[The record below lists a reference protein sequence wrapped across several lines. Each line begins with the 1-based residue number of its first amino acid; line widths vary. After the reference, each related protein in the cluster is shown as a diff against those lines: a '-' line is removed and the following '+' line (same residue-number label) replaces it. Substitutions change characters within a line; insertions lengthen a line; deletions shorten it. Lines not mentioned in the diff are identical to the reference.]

1 VFQFV
6 RQDSLTNSNYGIQRG
21 QSLHEQTYQAL
32 RSAILSGTL
41 VSGERLIE
49 TQLAANFQVS
59 RTPIREAIRQL
70 QRDNLVAMDESLGL
84 CVASLSAVDAA
95 HLYDCR
101 MGLEELAVAQAC
113 AHITNAQLKQLKK
126 SVETAEKNWA
136 KPAHHLTPFQLLHMD
151 YEFHRL
157 IAQSAGNPWLV
168 ALLDQIFDK
177 MVLIRVRTL
186 QHNPQVL
193 EIRGEHRRI
202 YEAIADRQSLSAV
215 EFMHQHLDASR
226 TRVIQEIQQL
236 EPSLASL
243 ARGDEH

>member
-1 VFQFV
+1 V
-6 RQDSLTNSNYGIQRG
+6 RQDPLTNSDHGIQRG

-32 RSAILSGTL
+32 RSAILSGEFI
-41 VSGERLIE
+41 SGERLIE
-49 TQLAANFQVS
+49 TQLAASFQVS

-70 QRDNLVAMDESLGL
+70 QRDNLVAVDENLGL

-101 MGLEELAVAQAC
+101 MGLEEWAVAQAC
-113 AHITNAQLKQLKK
+113 VHITNAQLKQLKK
-126 SVETAEKNWA
+126 AVEAAEKNWA

-157 IAQSAGNPWLV
+157 IAESAGNPWLV
-168 ALLDQIFDK
+168 SLLDQVFDK
-177 MVLIRVRTL
+177 MTLIRVRTM

-202 YEAIADRQSLSAV
+202 YEAIADRQSATAV
-215 EFMHQHLDASR
+215 KFMHQHLEASR
-226 TRVIQEIQQL
+226 IRVIQEIQQL
-236 EPSLASL
+236 EQPL
-243 ARGDEH
+243 DK